1 MSDGREMGSRFRGN
15 DGWGFQALRTGLI
28 ALILF
33 AMLAGCDREERR
45 SRGNPLGEAAL
56 GGPRESTLQPG
67 VAVTPTPDARAADF
81 EENAYA
87 VSQGQQLFTQMNC
100 VGCHAHGGGG
110 MGPPLMD
117 DQWIYG
123 GRMDQIVASIDQ
135 GRPNGMPSWR
145 GKLTPQQMWQ
155 LAAYVRSLSAQPR
168 EDVLSGRAESESATE
183 PPMLRSR
190 ERVIPSSGAGVQGT
204 TQ

>member
-1 MSDGREMGSRFRGN
+1 MSSRCRTSLLVLA
-15 DGWGFQALRTGLI
+15 AL
-28 ALILF
+28 AL
-33 AMLAGCDREERR
+33 LAGCDREERR

-56 GGPRESTLQPG
+56 GEAALGGPRVSTLQPG
-67 VAVTPTPDARAADF
+67 VPIASPPDARAADF

-87 VSQGQQLFTQMNC
+87 VSQGQQLFRQMNC
-100 VGCHAHGGGG
+100 SGCHAHGGGG
-110 MGPPLMD
+110 MGPALMD
-117 DQWIYG
+117 DRWRYG
-123 GRMDQIVASIDQ
+123 GTMEQIVASIDQ

-168 EDVLSGRAESESATE
+168 QDVLSGRAESESATE
-183 PPMLRSR
+183 PPTLRSR
-190 ERVIPSSGAGVQGT
+190 EPMVPSSAAGVKGT

>member
-1 MSDGREMGSRFRGN
+1 MSSRCRTSLLIVA
-15 DGWGFQALRTGLI
+15 AL
-28 ALILF
+28 AL
-33 AMLAGCDREERR
+33 LAGCDREERR
-45 SRGNPLGEAAL
+45 SRSNPLGEAAL
-56 GGPRESTLQPG
+56 GGPRVSVLQPG
-67 VAVTPTPDARAADF
+67 VAVTSPPDPRAADF
-81 EENAYA
+81 GENAYA
-87 VSQGQQLFTQMNC
+87 VSQGQQLFQAMNC
-100 VGCHAHGGGG
+100 SGCHAHGGGG
-110 MGPPLMD
+110 MGPALMD

-155 LAAYVRSLSAQPR
+155 LAAYVRSLSAQSR

-183 PPMLRSR
+183 PPTLRSR
-190 ERVIPSSGAGVQGT
+190 EPMVPSSGAGVQGT